1 MTDTAPH
8 QTSTAQTWIILGA
21 SSTIAKA
28 FTRSVAE
35 TGAHVILA
43 GRRMDDLNASAADA
57 KARGASDATPMIFD
71 ARVPD
76 TFQAII
82 DFSAAQS
89 GTLNCAVFVGSMP
102 AQDAIDADPALVDG
116 TIADS
121 FTGPARFL
129 QMLAPVMMTRENG
142 SIVGLGSVAGDRGR
156 VGNYVY
162 GAAKAGFATYLSGLR
177 NHLGRHGVHVLTVKP
192 GPVDTAMTQG
202 LGKQPFM
209 TTADAVVADIHKA
222 LHKKRNTLYTKWIW
236 WPVMT
241 IIKLIPEPIFKK
253 ISI

>member
-1 MTDTAPH
+1 MTD
-8 QTSTAQTWIILGA
+8 TWIILGA

-28 FTRSVAE
+28 FIRSVAE
-35 TGAHVILA
+35 HGAHVILA
-43 GRRMDDLNASAADA
+43 GRRMDDLDATAADA
-57 KARGASDATPMIFD
+57 TARGAAAAMPLMFD
-71 ARVPD
+71 ARDPS

-82 DFSAAQS
+82 YAASVQP
-89 GTLNCAVFVGSMP
+89 GTINCAVFVGSMP
-102 AQDAIDADPALVDG
+102 AQEAIDADPSLVDG
-116 TIADS
+116 TITDS

-129 QMLAPVMMTRENG
+129 QMLAPVLIKRGTG
-142 SIVGLGSVAGDRGR
+142 YIVGVGSVAGDRGR

-177 NHLGRHGVHVLTVKP
+177 NALGREGVHVLTVKP
-192 GPVDTAMTQG
+192 GPVDTAMTAG

-222 LHKKRNTLYTKWIW
+222 LSKKRNVLYTKLIW

-241 IIKLIPEPIFKK
+241 IIKLIPESIFKK
-253 ISI
+253 MSI

>member
-1 MTDTAPH
+1 MTD
-8 QTSTAQTWIILGA
+8 TWIILGA

-35 TGAHVILA
+35 QGAHVVLA
-43 GRRMDDLNASAADA
+43 GRRMDDLDASAADA
-57 KARGASDATPMIFD
+57 TARGASGATSVMFD
-71 ARVPD
+71 ARDPS
-76 TFQAII
+76 TFSGSV
-82 DFSAAQS
+82 DAAVAT
-89 GTLNCAVFVGSMP
+89 GGVVNCAVFVGSMP
-102 AQDAIDADPALVDG
+102 AQDAIDADPSLVDG

-129 QMLAPVMMTRENG
+129 QMLAPVMEKQADG
-142 SIVGLGSVAGDRGR
+142 AIVGVGSVAGDRGR

-177 NHLGRHGVHVLTVKP
+177 NALGRHGVHVLTVKP
-192 GPVDTAMTQG
+192 GPVDTAMTAG

-209 TTADAVVADIHKA
+209 TTPEAVVADIHKA
-222 LHKKRNTLYTKWIW
+222 LRKKRNVLYTKLIW

-253 ISI
+253 MSI

>member
-1 MTDTAPH
+1 M
-8 QTSTAQTWIILGA
+8 QTWIILGA
-21 SSTIAKA
+21 SSTIAKS

-35 TGAHVILA
+35 EGATVILA
-43 GRRMDDLNASAADA
+43 GRRMDDLEATSADA
-57 KARGASDATPMIFD
+57 TARGAAQAHPVMFD
-71 ARVPD
+71 ARDPA
-76 TFQAII
+76 TFQAIL
-82 DFSAAQS
+82 DLAGTQA

-102 AQDAIDADPALVDG
+102 AQESIDADPALVDG
-116 TIADS
+116 VIADS

-129 QMLAPVMMTRENG
+129 QMLAPMMEDRESG
-142 SIVGLGSVAGDRGR
+142 AIVGVGSVAGDRGR

-177 NHLGRHGVHVLTVKP
+177 NRMGRKGVHVMTVKP

-209 TTADAVVADIHKA
+209 TTPEAVVADIHKA
-222 LHKKRNTLYTKWIW
+222 LSKKRNVLYTKLIW

-253 ISI
+253 MSI

>member
-1 MTDTAPH
+1 MTDTPTH
-8 QTSTAQTWIILGA
+8 HTWIILGA

-57 KARGASDATPMIFD
+57 KARGAADATPIIFD

-76 TFQAII
+76 TFEAII
-82 DFSAAQS
+82 NLAATQS

-102 AQDAIDADPALVDG
+102 AQDVIDADPTLVDG

-121 FTGPARFL
+121 FTGPAHFL
-129 QMLAPVMMTRENG
+129 QMLAPVMMERSSG
-142 SIVGLGSVAGDRGR
+142 SIVGVGSVAGDRGR

-202 LGKQPFM
+202 LGQQPFM

-222 LHKKRNTLYTKWIW
+222 LLKKRNTLYTKWIW

-241 IIKLIPEPIFKK
+241 IIKLIPESIFKK
-253 ISI
+253 MSI